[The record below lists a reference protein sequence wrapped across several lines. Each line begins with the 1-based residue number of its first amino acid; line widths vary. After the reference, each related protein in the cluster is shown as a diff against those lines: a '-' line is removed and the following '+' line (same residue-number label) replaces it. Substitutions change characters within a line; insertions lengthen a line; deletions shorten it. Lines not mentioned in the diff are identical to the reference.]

1 MRGPISLLLLVC
13 TYFMVAD
20 ADDQFFF
27 NVKLTCDA
35 RPKFSYNLRFFE
47 QDYWWGNGDDPITA
61 QRIGDGRGTAEFV
74 QNGWQNGDEAWS
86 TGYDVIMVLYHDCH
100 ESGKEKKLTL
110 HIKPQ
115 CEFGKGACRY
125 TIIKDI
131 KEAEGEEDY
140 HAKLS
145 YE

>member
-1 MRGPISLLLLVC
+1 
-13 TYFMVAD
+13 MVAE

-35 RPKFSYNLRFFE
+35 RPKFSYNLQFLE
-47 QDYWWGNGDDPITA
+47 QDYWWGNGNDPITA
-61 QRIGDGRGTAEFV
+61 QRIGEGRRTAEFV

-100 ESGKEKKLTL
+100 ESGKEMKLTL

-115 CEFGKGACRY
+115 CKIGKGVCRY
-125 TIIKDI
+125 TITKDI
-131 KEAEGEEDY
+131 KEAEGEEDF